1 MSNFQPTDQ
10 GTNQPLKPTLHLFPA
25 GLSLI
30 CPGLGQL
37 VQGRKIFV
45 LHLGIYALQILPLA
59 LLLFDDVDYWSIN
72 DTVYFKMGWGVIV
85 VVLLCSILPF
95 FITIL
100 FSSLDAAIWKPGQ
113 SPPLQR
119 HFTNL
124 TIITV
129 VYVALS
135 ALIIPAISA
144 AREAARRVQC
154 SSNIKN
160 IGFAFHNYH
169 DEYKCFPPAYTVDE
183 NGKPLHSWR
192 VLILPHFNIKEYEEL
207 YDQIRLDEP
216 WNSEHNRQF
225 HDIVISVYQ
234 CPTSQR
240 NGITTR
246 FFPKLDDRPGACYY
260 SVVIGDETPFPGAAS
275 TSYADITDG
284 TSNTFLV
291 VERPIPVCWMDP
303 NHEIH
308 YDIAAKGVN
317 RDLFGISSVHPGGAN
332 VVFADGSVHFLSET
346 LCPKILRSLLTKAAG
361 DAGPCCPQ

>member
-1 MSNFQPTDQ
+1 MEL
-10 GTNQPLKPTLHLFPA
+10 NQENPNNKPTLHLFPA
-25 GLSLI
+25 GLSLL

-45 LHLGIYALQILPLA
+45 LHFGIYALQILPLA
-59 LLLFDDVDYWSIN
+59 LLLFDGVDYWTIN
-72 DTVYFKMGWGVIV
+72 DTAYFKMRWGVIYF
-85 VVLLCSILPF
+85 VLLCSILPF

-100 FSSLDAAIWKPGQ
+100 FSSLDAAVWKPGQ
-113 SPPLQR
+113 SLPLRR

-135 ALIIPAISA
+135 ALIIPSLSA

-154 SSNIKN
+154 SYHLKQ
-160 IGFAFHNYH
+160 IGLAFHNYH
-169 DEYKCFPPAYTVDE
+169 SVYGSFPPAYSIDE

-192 VLILPHFNIKEYEEL
+192 VFLLPFFYQQRL

-216 WNSEHNRQF
+216 WNSEHNQQF
-225 HDIVISVYQ
+225 HDVVIFVYR

-246 FFPKLDDRPGACYY
+246 FFPKLDDRSGSCYY
-260 SVVIGDETPFPGAAS
+260 SVVIGDETPFPGTAS
-275 TSYADITDG
+275 TDIAKFYQG
-284 TSNTFLV
+284 PSNVILV

-303 NHEIH
+303 NHEIPF
-308 YDIAAKGVN
+308 DTAAKGVN
-317 RDLFGISSVHPGGAN
+317 RDLFGIGSVHSGGAN
-332 VVFADGSVHFLSET
+332 VVFADGLVDFVSET
-346 LCPKILRSLLTKAAG
+346 ISPEEMQALFTKAAG
-361 DAGPCCPQ
+361 DVGPCCPP